1 MAKATSRKSQVAQ
14 AVAATAAPKTST
26 FQYDGHKFAID
37 GQTDAIVRDA
47 MQAQRGMADRYL
59 KVEPLVSN
67 IFGAPL
73 CYQSGTI
80 EAKALRA
87 FFESRAVTYDAAQ
100 KLRAEQEEAKKAGD
114 PTKAHA
120 LSLQAVV
127 EEKRV
132 ETDASN
138 AVRAC
143 KQYHTEGRKG
153 ERKEREVKGP
163 RQLLKECR
171 DKLVKIAKSDDW
183 PAADLKIARE
193 AIQAI
198 NAIIPEV
205 IELDL
210 KKVAG
215 QRDKRAEQAGPVRD
229 VTKEYE
235 GAKVA
240 A

>member
-1 MAKATSRKSQVAQ
+1 MASKKAVAKAVD
-14 AVAATAAPKTST
+14 ST
-26 FQYDGHKFAID
+26 FQFDGHKFAISAA
-37 GQTDAIVRDA
+37 TDAVVRDA

-87 FFESRAVTYDAAQ
+87 FFESRAVTYAAAMD
-100 KLRAEQEEAKKAGD
+100 LRAKQEEAKKAGD

-127 EEKRV
+127 EEKRL

-183 PAADLKIARE
+183 PAADLKIARD

-198 NAIIPEV
+198 NGIIPEV

-210 KKVAG
+210 KKIAG
-215 QRDKRAEQAGPVRD
+215 QRDKKAEQSSPVKD
-229 VTKEYE
+229 VTKEYA
-235 GAKVA
+235 GKIA